1 MLDRDDIFL
10 RDALERDLNQ
20 VLFGDN
26 ERPGL
31 HQGLRAVQTWEAYQR
46 TIGRIEGIELAM
58 KTMHERVRKMNG
70 DDDQDR
76 DHLGRAN

>member
-1 MLDRDDIFL
+1 MLL

-26 ERPGL
+26 ETPGL
-31 HQGLRAVQTWEAYQR
+31 HQALRAVQAWEMYHR
-46 TIGRIEGIELAM
+46 TMGRIEGVELAM
-58 KTMHERVRKMNG
+58 KKMHERVRKMNG